1 MTRTIAGNYIRYE
14 KVENQKNRIL
24 GIYQKAIS
32 MIECLTAESYTQFYY
47 EVRKHKSFN
56 YMIMFVINRL
66 FYFLYFLFFTCRFCY
81 FFERKNTRNIC
92 KGNIIDIL
100 WATLVS
106 SCLSACP
113 FVFWS
118 FGHIITA
125 LPSFWLLSFFTR
137 GCSSGGDTR
146 ALARPLFFRENNF
159 FYQIKRFNS
168 LAKMSVHKDT
178 LDSLSVIHI
187 ANEFVKLQPERQ
199 NIFGAYPE
207 QDL

>member
-1 MTRTIAGNYIRYE
+1 MLNCWHSFITKLGNTNLLTIWLCLWLIGYFISYI
-14 KVENQKNRIL
+14 
-24 GIYQKAIS
+24 
-32 MIECLTAESYTQFYY
+32 
-47 EVRKHKSFN
+47 
-56 YMIMFVINRL
+56 
-66 FYFLYFLFFTCRFCY
+66 FYFLLVVFVTFSK
-81 FFERKNTRNIC
+81 ERNTRNIC

-178 LDSLSVIHI
+178 LMQMNL
-187 ANEFVKLQPERQ
+187 
-199 NIFGAYPE
+199 
-207 QDL
+207 